1 MESNSQKA
9 PEGKR
14 GSNAWDSTGE
24 VASILNEVK
33 KYEHTVGL
41 SYDDLPKELC
51 EGSHLKLGK
60 WSLVITD
67 NSLRNIAAL
76 TYDRVRKDLDDKEKG
91 VTKKLTL
98 EEELAQ
104 LDQLAFEPEEEVE
117 VKEVE
122 VKKMT
127 RLEMTLAES
136 IGGETGPSAEEQN
149 LEEESYLAQ
158 KAAAEKVKW
167 EVRGQRA
174 KRLRQVKRVSRKLYG
189 PNSACMLTLTARS

>member
-1 MESNSQKA
+1 M
-9 PEGKR
+9 
-14 GSNAWDSTGE
+14 
-24 VASILNEVK
+24 
-33 KYEHTVGL
+33 
-41 SYDDLPKELC
+41 
-51 EGSHLKLGK
+51 KLGK